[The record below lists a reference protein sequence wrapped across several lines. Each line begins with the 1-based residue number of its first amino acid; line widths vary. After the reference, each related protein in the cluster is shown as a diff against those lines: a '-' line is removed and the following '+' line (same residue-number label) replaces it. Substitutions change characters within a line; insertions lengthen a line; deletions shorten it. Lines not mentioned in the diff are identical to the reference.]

1 MKSKKVI
8 VLLLTASMVLS
19 FTACARQA
27 ESDTQNE
34 NSTQEE
40 QSEKSQETQ
49 QPVENQI
56 EPNPPV
62 IEQNTDSGSSE
73 QQEKSQDPSEKED
86 HTNEE
91 EFIEEESTEEEPTEE
106 EPTEEEL
113 LSLFEKAMNEIISL
127 ATDPTVDVLR
137 DIFDGDIEC
146 DYSNQ
151 ITIDGISYQ
160 WTSRQYSEVV
170 DYYSQTFT
178 GEALDWLLDT
188 SFADVDGV
196 LYCFVGGGATGA
208 HSKAV
213 SIEKQKENV
222 YQAHYKMISLGE
234 IIYEGD
240 TTFSIEKTD
249 AGYRVSSIDYRPDLL
264 DRE

>member
-8 VLLLTASMVLS
+8 VLLLTASMILS
-19 FTACARQA
+19 FAGCARQA

-40 QSEKSQETQ
+40 QAEESQETQ

-73 QQEKSQDPSEKED
+73 QQEKSQNPSEKEEP
-86 HTNEE
+86 TNEE
-91 EFIEEESTEEEPTEE
+91 EFTEEESTEEEPTEE
-106 EPTEEEL
+106 ELMEL
-113 LSLFEKAMNEIISL
+113 FDKAMYEINNL
-127 ATDPTVDVLR
+127 ATTEIDYLLR
-137 DIFDGDIEC
+137 EIFDGDIEC

-151 ITIDGISYQ
+151 VIIDDIPYQ
-160 WTSRQYSEVV
+160 WTSRQYSELV

-178 GEALDWLLDT
+178 GEALDWILT
-188 SFADVDGV
+188 SSFADVDGV
-196 LYCFVGGGATGA
+196 LYGFAGGGASGLV
-208 HSKAV
+208 SKAV
-213 SIEKQKENV
+213 SIEKVEGNT
-222 YQAHYKMISLGE
+222 YQAT
-234 IIYEGD
+234 YENTYVSGSTEECS

-249 AGYRVSSIDYRPDLL
+249 AGYRVSSIEYHPLNLDLEKL
-264 DRE
+264 KED

>member
-8 VLLLTASMVLS
+8 VLLLTASMILS
-19 FTACARQA
+19 FAGCARQA

-40 QSEKSQETQ
+40 QAEESQETQ

-73 QQEKSQDPSEKED
+73 QQEKSQNPSEKEEP
-86 HTNEE
+86 TNEE
-91 EFIEEESTEEEPTEE
+91 EFTEEESTEEEPTEE
-106 EPTEEEL
+106 ELMEL
-113 LSLFEKAMNEIISL
+113 FDKAMYEINNL
-127 ATDPTVDVLR
+127 ATTEIDYLLR
-137 DIFDGDIEC
+137 EIFDGDIEC

-151 ITIDGISYQ
+151 VIIDDIPYQ

-178 GEALDWLLDT
+178 GEALDWLLN
-188 SFADVDGV
+188 SRFADVDGV
-196 LYCFVGGGATGA
+196 LYCF
-208 HSKAV
+208 
-213 SIEKQKENV
+213 
-222 YQAHYKMISLGE
+222 L
-234 IIYEGD
+234 
-240 TTFSIEKTD
+240 
-249 AGYRVSSIDYRPDLL
+249 
-264 DRE
+264 